1 MIWEFFKCF
10 WEYLKSTAWFW
21 QTIAT
26 LAIPLYFIWRDR
38 KLKKDQLRY
47 ISEVIS
53 NFIEQH
59 KKEDSGDI
67 YKDHEL
73 LRNKDSNVRD
83 AMVKQANFNSF
94 LDRLDGILKNR
105 AFNIDYKISFILE
118 EFLRTAR
125 FTFDTYTNWF
135 MYKNMGHAQPPPQSI
150 EQIGLPDL
158 LPIDFYKPY
167 IGTLEQIQNE
177 YLIEKTLWQKIKKL
191 LEELKRTIF

>member
-1 MIWEFFKCF
+1 MK
-10 WEYLKSTAWFW
+10 
-21 QTIAT
+21 
-26 LAIPLYFIWRDR
+26 
-38 KLKKDQLRY
+38 Y

-53 NFIEQH
+53 NFIKQH
-59 KKEDSGDI
+59 KKEDSGDF

-73 LRNKDSNVRD
+73 LKNKTSEVRD
-83 AMVKQANFNSF
+83 VMAKQANFKFF

-105 AFNIDYKISFILE
+105 AFNIDYEISSVLE

-135 MYKNMGHAQPPPQSI
+135 MYKNMGHSQPPPQSV

-167 IGTLEQIQNE
+167 IETLEKIQNE
-177 YLIEKTLWQKIKKL
+177 YLSEKLCG
-191 LEELKRTIF
+191 KR